1 VLLLPNIV
9 MLLLFT
15 TFQHNL
21 VHEDSS
27 MMLAFRTGGASPLA
41 LPNGAFD
48 EKVGVGK

>member
-1 VLLLPNIV
+1 MVLLLL
-9 MLLLFT
+9 LLLFI
-15 TFQHNL
+15 TFLQNL